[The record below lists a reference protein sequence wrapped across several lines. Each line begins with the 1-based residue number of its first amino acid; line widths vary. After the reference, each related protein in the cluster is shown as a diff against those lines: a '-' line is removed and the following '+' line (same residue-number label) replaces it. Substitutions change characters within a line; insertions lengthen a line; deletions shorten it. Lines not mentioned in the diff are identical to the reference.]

1 MQKSNPTYMAKAANL
16 KSLCAYF
23 MRCDHEKLL
32 KKHTKL
38 IHGKIQQT
46 LPIDGFLCHGF
57 ICSRIVVAT
66 LLHHCEDPFIHSFKV
81 LLAYSCRLI

>member
-1 MQKSNPTYMAKAANL
+1 MVKAENL
-16 KSLCAYF
+16 KSLYAHF
-23 MRCDHEKLL
+23 MSCNYEKLL

-46 LPIDGFLCHGF
+46 LPTDGLLHHGF

-66 LLHHCEDPFIHSFKV
+66 LLHHGEDPFTHSFKV